1 MSAICD
7 HPECDR
13 PVYARGLCSMHY
25 NRAHAAARKAG
36 EQPLAGC
43 RKADEYES
51 SPVRAQ
57 LVRELE
63 TLRDQLN
70 AGGADDRTK
79 LQAMRDYAIS
89 FLRLRYNH
97 RAAEWRQVGEIV

>member
-1 MSAICD
+1 MNATCD
-7 HPECDR
+7 HPDCAR

-25 NRAHAAARKAG
+25 NRAHVAARKAG

-51 SPVRAQ
+51 SPVKAQ
-57 LVRELE
+57 LVKELE
-63 TLRDQLN
+63 VLRDQLN
-70 AGGADDRTK
+70 EACISDGAK
-79 LQAMRDYAIS
+79 LQQMRDYAIS